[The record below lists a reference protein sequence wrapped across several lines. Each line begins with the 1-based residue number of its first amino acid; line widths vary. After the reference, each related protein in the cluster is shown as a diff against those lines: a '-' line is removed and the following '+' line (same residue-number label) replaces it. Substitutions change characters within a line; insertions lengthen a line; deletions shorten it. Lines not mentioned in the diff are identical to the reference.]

1 MFLCIKI
8 ENKMAKSKEKLDK
21 TDLKILKH
29 LQEDGTMSNLDLAH
43 KVGLSATPTFE
54 RVKKLEKAK
63 IIKSYHAKV
72 DAVALG
78 MGIQTFMMVSL
89 SNMRGDS
96 IPNFI
101 KQINAIP
108 EIIECHHVTGS
119 SDYILK
125 IMVEDIAAYE
135 HLAMETIRNIKE
147 ISNMT
152 TMVILSTLKES
163 KVVPLNYD

>member
-1 MFLCIKI
+1 MGKIK
-8 ENKMAKSKEKLDK
+8 ELDK

-29 LQEDGTMSNLDLAH
+29 LQEDGCLSNLDLAN

-63 IIKSYHAKV
+63 IIKSYHAEI

-78 MGIQTFMMVSL
+78 IGIQTFMMVSL
-89 SNMRGDS
+89 SQTQGNS
-96 IPNFI
+96 IQNFI
-101 KQINAIP
+101 KQINSIP
-108 EIIECHHVTGS
+108 EIVECHHVTGS
-119 SDYILK
+119 CDYILK

-135 HLAMETIRNIKE
+135 HLAMDRISNIRE

-152 TMVILSTLKES
+152 TMVITSTVKDS
-163 KVVPLNYD
+163 KVVPLNYG

>member
-1 MFLCIKI
+1 
-8 ENKMAKSKEKLDK
+8 MAKIKGLDK

-29 LQEDGTMSNLDLAH
+29 LQEDGGLSNLDLAN

-63 IIKSYHAKV
+63 IIKSYHAEV
-72 DAVALG
+72 DVLALG
-78 MGIQTFMMVSL
+78 MGIQTFMMISL
-89 SNMRGDS
+89 AQTMGDS
-96 IPNFI
+96 IPKFI
-101 KQINAIP
+101 KQINSIP

-135 HLAMETIRNIKE
+135 HLAMKTIRNIKE
-147 ISNMT
+147 IANMT
-152 TMVILSTLKES
+152 TMLILSTIKDS
-163 KVVPLNYD
+163 KVAPLNYE

>member
-1 MFLCIKI
+1 MGKV
-8 ENKMAKSKEKLDK
+8 KDLDK
-21 TDLKILKH
+21 MDLKILKH
-29 LQEDGTMSNLDLAH
+29 LQEDGCLSNLDLAN
-43 KVGLSATPTFE
+43 KIGLSATPTFE
-54 RVKKLEKAK
+54 RVKKLEKSK
-63 IIKSYHAKV
+63 VIKGYHAEI

-89 SNMRGDS
+89 SQTRGKA

-101 KQINAIP
+101 KQIKSIP

-119 SDYILK
+119 CDYILK

-135 HLAMETIRNIKE
+135 HLAIDTLRNIKE

-152 TMVILSTLKES
+152 TMVITSTVKDS
-163 KVVPLNYD
+163 KLIPLNYE

>member
-1 MFLCIKI
+1 MRKIK
-8 ENKMAKSKEKLDK
+8 ELDK

-29 LQEDGTMSNLDLAH
+29 LQEDGCLSNLDLAN
-43 KVGLSATPTFE
+43 KVGLSPTPTFE

-63 IIKSYHAKV
+63 IIKSYHAEI
-72 DAVALG
+72 DAIALG

-89 SNMRGDS
+89 FQTRGNT
-96 IPNFI
+96 ITNFI
-101 KQINAIP
+101 KQINSIP

-119 SDYILK
+119 CDYILK

-135 HLAMETIRNIKE
+135 QLAMGTVRNIKE

-152 TMVILSTLKES
+152 TMVITSTVKDS
-163 KVVPLNYD
+163 KVVPLNYG